1 MKKILLFGAG
11 KSATVLIGYLLRH
24 ARTENWTLTIAD
36 IDREPAQSKLNGHE
50 QGKAVVVDLND
61 PQARKQLVEDA
72 DIVISMLP
80 PSFHVRIA
88 EDCVKCKKHFLNA
101 SYIDD
106 GLRQLKSLIE
116 KDNLLFLCETGLD
129 PGIDHMSAMQ
139 LFDKI
144 RSKGG
149 TISSFR
155 SHCGGLIAPEDDN
168 NPWHYKISW
177 NPRNIALAGYAGAVY
192 KEHNVITERSY
203 PEVFENCPVLEIPPL
218 GKWACYPNRNS
229 LAYIPVY
236 QLENTATI
244 IRNTLRHP
252 DFCTAWYYIVIAGLS
267 TPTDDLMLT
276 NFQGKSIKDWFTA
289 CLNVHTKS
297 ETFDDFLERCVAAPR
312 QELVRHLFHYLGF
325 FSDERI
331 PNHVRSSADI
341 LQYLLETR
349 LPLAAGDRDMIIM
362 IHEIGYEIQGQ
373 QRKTVSSLMVK
384 GDDALHTAMAK
395 TVGLPLGIA
404 ARLILNGRITTTGL
418 QIPVIK
424 ELYIP
429 ILAELEQ
436 NGIRFTEDDHP
447 MPAGF

>member
-11 KSATVLIGYLLRH
+11 KSATVLIRYLLLH
-24 ARTENWTLTIAD
+24 AKAENWALTIAD
-36 IDREPAQSKLNGHE
+36 INLEPAQSKLNGHE
-50 QGKAVVVDLND
+50 HGKAVAVDLND
-61 PQARKQLVEDA
+61 PQARKQLIRDA
-72 DIVISMLP
+72 DIVLSMLP
-80 PSFHVRIA
+80 PSFHMRIA
-88 EDCVKCKKHFLNA
+88 RDCLECRRNFLNA

-106 GLRQLKSLIE
+106 DLRRLKDRVE
-116 KDNLLFLCETGLD
+116 EQNLLFLCETGLD

-149 TISSFR
+149 IISGFR
-155 SHCGGLIAPEDDN
+155 SHCGGLIAPENDN

-203 PEVFENCPVLEIPPL
+203 PEVFENCPVLDIPPL

-229 LAYIPVY
+229 LQYIPVY
-236 QLENTATI
+236 QLENAATI

-267 TPTDDLMLT
+267 SPTDDLLIT
-276 NFQGKSIKDWFTA
+276 NFREKPIKDWFTA
-289 CLNVHTKS
+289 CLNVYTKS
-297 ETFDDFLERCVAAPR
+297 ETFNDFLKRYVAPSR
-312 QELVRHLFHYLGF
+312 QELVRDLFHYLGL
-325 FSDERI
+325 FSDEPI
-331 PNHVRSSADI
+331 PSFAQASADI

-349 LPLAAGDRDMIIM
+349 LPLAAGDRDMILM
-362 IHEIGYEIQGQ
+362 VHEIEYQVQEQ
-373 QRKTVSSLMVK
+373 QRRTVSSLIVK
-384 GDDALHTAMAK
+384 GDDALQTAMAK

-404 ARLILNGRITTTGL
+404 AKLILNGTISVTGL

-424 ELYIP
+424 EIYVP
-429 ILAELEQ
+429 ILTELEQ
-436 NGIRFTEDDHP
+436 YGIRFTEEDQII
-447 MPAGF
+447 PAPF